1 MVGPGKEL
9 LTSEVPTHFAAI
21 QKGILIRERVLVE
34 LGKAKSKTEVYSKGK
49 SAYSITI
56 FISGRLL
63 PRTVQKFRRS
73 GMADRQV
80 DQTRLRK
87 YE

>member
-1 MVGPGKEL
+1 MVGKEL
-9 LTSEVPTHFAAI
+9 HTSEVPTLSAVI
-21 QKGILIRERVLVE
+21 QKGIWERVLVE

-73 GMADRQV
+73 GMADRQA

-87 YE
+87 